1 MEKTCKLPEKNKI
14 DPKCSKFLGICVVAE
29 LFSALILQGSLGQ
42 NVEGIGPL
50 SPFLCL
56 GQPPLEHLHLRLAHM
71 HPRPIMV
78 LHVSQQFLIL
88 VGLSQQPLQV
98 SIELD
103 KHGLSLSGQ
112 WITGSSSIQVAVTT
126 DPPQLIKSLL
136 ILQLFVAL
144 L

>member
-1 MEKTCKLPEKNKI
+1 
-14 DPKCSKFLGICVVAE
+14 
-29 LFSALILQGSLGQ
+29 
-42 NVEGIGPL
+42 
-50 SPFLCL
+50 
-56 GQPPLEHLHLRLAHM
+56 M
-71 HPRPIMV
+71 HPCPIV
-78 LHVSQQFLIL
+78 IFHVSQQLLLL

-98 SIELD
+98 RIELD